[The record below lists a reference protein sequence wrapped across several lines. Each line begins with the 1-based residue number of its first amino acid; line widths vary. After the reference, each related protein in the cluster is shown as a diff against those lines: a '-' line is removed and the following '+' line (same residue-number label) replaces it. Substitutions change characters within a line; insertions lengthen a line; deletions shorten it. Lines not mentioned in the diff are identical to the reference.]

1 MKPTGNL
8 DDIIAELRREHRA
21 VEAPKPLEALLSAQA
36 EHSVGGS
43 RLASRPRAWAW
54 GLSLA
59 LLAGLLW
66 GAAAWQMHRAHLP
79 GEKQTELIPH
89 TTPRQRPQPETRA
102 STTPTPMQGGE
113 RSVTGHAR
121 TGYAR
126 TSVARGASQP
136 DFQEGSMGDFVPLPA
151 SEGLPPASA
160 ISLVRMQIQQ
170 NALQQYGLEVPA
182 AAEPR
187 TLLAEFAVG
196 EDGLPRAIRIIP

>member
-8 DDIIAELRREHRA
+8 DDIMDELKHEHRA
-21 VEAPKPLEALLSAQA
+21 VEAPKQLEALLSAHA
-36 EHSVGGS
+36 EHRAGRW
-43 RLASRPRAWAW
+43 RLAPQRRVWAW
-54 GLSLA
+54 GLSFVLV
-59 LLAGLLW
+59 AGLLW
-66 GAAAWQMHRAHLP
+66 AATAWEMHRAHSLAEQQI
-79 GEKQTELIPH
+79 GSIP
-89 TTPRQRPQPETRA
+89 RPA
-102 STTPTPMQGGE
+102 STPSPQLQTSDSSAPVSTR
-113 RSVTGHAR
+113 RSEQTAVGHAR
-121 TGYAR
+121 ATGN
-126 TSVARGASQP
+126 RGESQEN
-136 DFQEGSMGDFVPLPA
+136 FQEGSMNDFVPLPA